1 MGQDGVILNRFIGNI
16 QALGIR
22 GLGFVLVI
30 ILATAC
36 EAFVRT
42 VEPTPTLVT
51 RNESVRQRPMSAV
64 VRGQVVEGIRTTAR
78 VEAVERTE
86 LFFKTDGRIQDIHVT
101 QGDVVEKDQV
111 LAELETGRLESDIES
126 AQEALKNT
134 ELQLES
140 SRTRAQDERA
150 AAQRAVANA
159 ELTFENTQITLTRLL
174 RRASVDQIG
183 TLKIDMASR
192 EDDGSVDVQVA
203 EAEATL
209 FRMRNTLRNAERG
222 LAEITAAGTISRA
235 QAMVEARIDLSILRN
250 DLLVA
255 NESLRALEL
264 GSLSTQAS
272 PRDSART
279 RVDAAVAAVSAAK
292 ALLAQSEHVHDLAQD
307 ALANVDALA
316 QARASEDLERLKT
329 DITSKKMNLDVLE
342 KKLEETV
349 NKPTPLGL
357 LEVEKKKKT
366 IEKARATLAKLEQ
379 TLDETV
385 NKPTPLEVVAAEQTL
400 EKAKLTRDDIVR
412 SGSKASTAAR
422 YKADLDYQAAQ
433 RAFNESTRAAT
444 AVEIASARADVS
456 LAKSDLALLENQL
469 VELQASSSVAE
480 IASARSDVTLAKSE
494 LALLKNQ
501 LKEMLDGQS
510 ETAAIARISQDFKTE
525 AEVEAVKAAAAR
537 DADRQRLLDTQITL
551 NALVGEGTVEDAVDR
566 VTAAIE
572 VDQASTLATARARVE
587 AASAKVDQY
596 LRGQSEADAIER
608 HVNQKLA
615 KSLNAIPVAEA
626 TLHAAKADLRAQE
639 ARFAETAGTPTMAQ
653 LRVAINNEQAA
664 KLDYEISVENMARF
678 ERGES
683 ATDFELQILANNVER
698 SRIAL
703 EALLTQSEDT
713 LIRAPFG
720 GQITFV
726 RGRTGSQVS
735 AFGPVM
741 GLANP
746 EALIV
751 EVRVQDDLQTKM
763 SVGQPVSVALDAF
776 PGVKFDGSISAIP
789 RTIVS
794 QTGQT
799 VRIPDATIDVDFD
812 RDGVVMGMLARVNIT
827 LQVKDDVMKVPLS
840 ALKDLNERTFVETVV
855 NEQRR
860 SLPVVTG
867 IRSDSEVEILSGLE
881 EGQMIFTAP

>member
-1 MGQDGVILNRFIGNI
+1 MGQGGVILNRFIWKI
-16 QALGIR
+16 RAIGIR
-22 GLGFVLVI
+22 GLVFVLVL

-86 LFFKTDGRIQDIHVT
+86 LFFKTDGRIQGIHVT
-101 QGDVVEKDQV
+101 QGDVVEKDQI

-150 AAQRAVANA
+150 SAQRAVASA
-159 ELTFENTQITLTRLL
+159 ELTFENAQTTLTRLL

-183 TLKIDMASR
+183 TLKIDVASR

-209 FRMRNTLRNAERG
+209 FRMRNNLRNAERG
-222 LAEITAAGTISRA
+222 LAEISAAGTISRA
-235 QAMVEARIDLSILRN
+235 QAMVEARVDLSILRN
-250 DLLVA
+250 DRLVA
-255 NESLRALEL
+255 SESLRALEL
-264 GSLSTQAS
+264 GSSSTQAS

-279 RVDAAVAAVSAAK
+279 RVDAAVAAVSAAR
-292 ALLAQSEHVHDLAQD
+292 ALLTQSEQVHDLAQA
-307 ALANVDALA
+307 ALANVDAS
-316 QARASEDLERLKT
+316 ARARAVDELEQLK
-329 DITSKKMNLDVLE
+329 IPIASKQMMLAELE
-342 KKLEETV
+342 KTLDETV
-349 NKPTPLGL
+349 NKPTPLEA
-357 LEVEKKKKT
+357 LEADQTEKT

-385 NKPTPLEVVAAEQTL
+385 NKPLPLEVVAAEETL
-400 EKAKLTRDDIVR
+400 ERAKLTRDDIVR

-433 RAFNESTRAAT
+433 RAFNEATRPAT
-444 AVEIASARADVS
+444 AVEIAADRANVS
-456 LAKSDLALLENQL
+456 LAKSDLALLENKL
-469 VELQASSSVAE
+469 IDLRAGSSEAE
-480 IASARSDVTLAKSE
+480 IVAARADVDLAKSE
-494 LALLKNQ
+494 LALLENK
-501 LKEMLDGQS
+501 LVEMMDGQS
-510 ETAAIARISQDFKTE
+510 ETAAIDRISQNFK
-525 AEVEAVKAAAAR
+525 ADVEVEAAKAAADR
-537 DADRQRLLDTQITL
+537 DTDRQKLQDAQITL
-551 NALVGEGTVEDAVDR
+551 DAMVGEGTVDEAVDR
-566 VTAAIE
+566 VAAAIE

-596 LRGQSEADAIER
+596 LRGQSEADSIER

-615 KSLNAIPVAEA
+615 SSLNSIPVAEA
-626 TLHAAKADLRAQE
+626 TLRAAEADLRAQE
-639 ARFAETAGTPTMAQ
+639 ARFVETAGTPTMAQ

-664 KLDYEISVENMARF
+664 KLDYEISVENMGRF

-683 ATDFELQILANNVER
+683 ATDFELQILENNVER

-703 EALLTQSEDT
+703 EVLLTQSEDT

-720 GQITFV
+720 GQVTFV

-735 AFGPVM
+735 AFAPVM

-746 EALIV
+746 ETLIV

-789 RTIVS
+789 RTIIS

-812 RDGVVMGMLARVNIT
+812 RDGVMMGMLARVNIT

-860 SLPVVTG
+860 SLPVVIG
-867 IRSDSEVEILSGLE
+867 IRSDSEVEIISGLE
-881 EGQMIFTAP
+881 EGQMIFIAP